1 MKLKLNG
8 IEVLCVIGERAD
20 ERNGLQKLRLDVELE
35 IPSAAADTDRLA
47 DTLDYADLAR
57 RIRAAL
63 VAAKCRM
70 IEHAAKVAF
79 DVCAETC
86 RALPSARP
94 VGVVVTKSGA
104 VAGLESASVAYP

>member
-57 RIRAAL
+57 RIRE
-63 VAAKCRM
+63 
-70 IEHAAKVAF
+70 IG
-79 DVCAETC
+79 
-86 RALPSARP
+86 RAH
-94 VGVVVTKSGA
+94 V
-104 VAGLESASVAYP
+104 